1 MEIVNLVPDV
11 LVGFLIGIA
20 IGMTGIGG
28 GALIQPALIH
38 ILGIAPVPAVG
49 TGLLYAMLAKIWGTW
64 SHYRLK
70 TIRVRRAFYFL
81 VGSVP
86 SVLVASSIVN
96 YFFQSFDSPRLNANI
111 QIIMAISLL
120 ISATVLLVR
129 TLPSNGK
136 SEDVGMARTYLEGDR
151 SPLPQRKK
159 VIAIVAGV
167 TIGALIGATSIGG
180 GVLIIPVLMLFLD
193 ANPSQAVGTSIAISV
208 VLSALGSIAYLLN
221 GNIVVL
227 TVALMALGA
236 FPGVLIGS
244 RLAVKLPESVLKII
258 VIVMVAGSGISL
270 LFGIGH

>member
-1 MEIVNLVPDV
+1 MEILSLVPDI

-38 ILGIAPVPAVG
+38 ILGVAPVPAVG
-49 TGLLYAMLAKIWGTW
+49 TGLLYAMLAKTWGTL

-70 TIRVRRAFYFL
+70 TIRVRRAVYFL

-86 SVLVASSIVN
+86 SVLVASSVVN
-96 YFFQSFDSPRLNANI
+96 YLFQSYDTSSVNANI
-111 QIIMAISLL
+111 QIVMAI
-120 ISATVLLVR
+120 ALLVSASV
-129 TLPSNGK
+129 LIVKVVPGNGK
-136 SEDVGMARTYLEGDR
+136 SEDVAGGRTYLEGDR
-151 SPLPQRKK
+151 TPLPPRKK
-159 VIAIVAGV
+159 TIAIAAGV
-167 TIGALIGATSIGG
+167 IIGGLIGATSIGG
-180 GVLIIPVLMLFLD
+180 GVLIIPALMLFLD

-208 VLSALGSIAYLLN
+208 VLSALGGIVYLLN
-221 GNIVVL
+221 GNIVLL
-227 TVALMALGA
+227 TMALMALGA

-244 RLAVKLPESVLKII
+244 RLAVRLPDTVLKVI

>member
-1 MEIVNLVPDV
+1 MEILSLVPDITF
-11 LVGFLIGIA
+11 GFFIGIA

-49 TGLLYAMLAKIWGTW
+49 TGLLYAMLTKTWGTL

-96 YFFQSFDSPRLNANI
+96 YSFQSFNSPRVNANI
-111 QIIMAISLL
+111 QITMAITLL
-120 ISATVLLVR
+120 ISAAVLLFRAV
-129 TLPSNGK
+129 PSNAK
-136 SEDVGMARTYLEGDR
+136 SADVGAERTYLEGDR
-151 SPLPQRKK
+151 SPLPPSKK
-159 VIAIVAGV
+159 TIAVVA
-167 TIGALIGATSIGG
+167 
-180 GVLIIPVLMLFLD
+180 
-193 ANPSQAVGTSIAISV
+193 
-208 VLSALGSIAYLLN
+208 
-221 GNIVVL
+221 
-227 TVALMALGA
+227 
-236 FPGVLIGS
+236 GVLIGS
-244 RLAVKLPESVLKII
+244 RLTVKLPETVLKIL

>member
-1 MEIVNLVPDV
+1 MEILSLVPDITF
-11 LVGFLIGIA
+11 GFFIGIA

-49 TGLLYAMLAKIWGTW
+49 TGLLYAMLTKTWGTL

-96 YFFQSFDSPRLNANI
+96 YSFQSFNSPRVNANI
-111 QIIMAISLL
+111 QITMAITLL
-120 ISATVLLVR
+120 ISAAVLLFRAV
-129 TLPSNGK
+129 PSNAK
-136 SEDVGMARTYLEGDR
+136 SADVGAERTYLEGDR
-151 SPLPQRKK
+151 SPLPPSKK
-159 VIAIVAGV
+159 TIAVVAGV
-167 TIGALIGATSIGG
+167 LIGALIGATSIGG

-193 ANPSQAVGTSIAISV
+193 ANPNQAVGTSIAISV
-208 VLSALGSIAYLLN
+208 VLSALGGIMYLLN
-221 GNIVVL
+221 GNVVVL
-227 TVALMALGA
+227 TMALMALGA

-244 RLAVKLPESVLKII
+244 RLTVKLPETVLKIL